1 MKYDIILA
9 GVGGQGVLSV
19 AAGIATGAMLQGL
32 NVRQSEVHGMAQRG
46 GAVMSHLRL
55 SDEEI
60 PGDLVG
66 KGSADMI
73 LSMEPLESLRY
84 LEYLNKSGKL
94 VTATAPVVNI
104 PNYPDEAEVLSAVES
119 TGVSVSVDARA
130 IAKESGNMKAANMAM
145 VGAASNFIPVSREN
159 IEKAIEMMFGSK
171 GDKVVQ
177 QNINAFRAGRG
188 E

>member
-46 GAVMSHLRL
+46 GAVMSHLRI

-66 KGSADMI
+66 RGNADMI
-73 LSMEPLESLRY
+73 LSMEPLEAIRY
-84 LEYLNKSGKL
+84 LEYLN
-94 VTATAPVVNI
+94 P
-104 PNYPDEAEVLSAVES
+104 EAGWLLLQ
-119 TGVSVSVDARA
+119 R
-130 IAKESGNMKAANMAM
+130 
-145 VGAASNFIPVSREN
+145 P
-159 IEKAIEMMFGSK
+159 
-171 GDKVVQ
+171 
-177 QNINAFRAGRG
+177 
-188 E
+188 